1 MLDYHKIGMAYTEQ
15 LANNPVYKAYEDACL
30 YWVDRAFAESVKM
43 YFFPFFVMG
52 NIDSW
57 KDMLTCQIKPKK

>member
-1 MLDYHKIGMAYTEQ
+1 MLDYRKIGTEFIGPQ
-15 LANNPVYKAYEDACL
+15 VSNPFYKAYEDMCL